1 MSHGLRR
8 IDPIRCQRDSWYK
21 GWMVFEQVARVQAIM
36 DSAAIDDLTVIFLKI
51 RCLFLNHHR
60 LSLGLSVEGILV
72 STRN

>member
-1 MSHGLRR
+1 
-8 IDPIRCQRDSWYK
+8 
-21 GWMVFEQVARVQAIM
+21 MVFEQVARVQAIM

-72 STRN
+72 TTRN